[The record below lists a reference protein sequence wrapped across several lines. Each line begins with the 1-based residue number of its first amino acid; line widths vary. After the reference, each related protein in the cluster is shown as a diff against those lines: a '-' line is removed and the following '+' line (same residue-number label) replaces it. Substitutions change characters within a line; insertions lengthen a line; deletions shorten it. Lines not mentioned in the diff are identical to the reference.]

1 MTTDATQRTA
11 VEAISMLTMDIK
23 YSYLGYSL
31 IFLLVWGIFYILR
44 PDLRHKMLL
53 FSLIITPMGPLSEI
67 WFLKDYWRRPTITGS
82 PISIEDAI
90 FAFAIGGI
98 AYAIYKVVFNVTA
111 VQSKDQPRPVWM
123 VIAFFV
129 ITFIPLLLFTD
140 LLGVNSIFSSAFS
153 LFLIAILTW
162 NLRPDLLKPS
172 IASGIMVVVLFF
184 LVYKAMQVIFPG
196 AIEYW
201 CMGCNPLG
209 LRLSGINIEELL
221 WDFTWGLAGSTM
233 VEAVT
238 GEKLQK
244 RS

>member
-1 MTTDATQRTA
+1 
-11 VEAISMLTMDIK
+11 MDIK

-31 IFLLVWGIFYILR
+31 IFLIVWILFYILR
-44 PDLRHKMLL
+44 PDLRRRMLI

-67 WFLKDYWRRPTITGS
+67 WFLRDYWRRPTITGY

-98 AYAIYKVVFNVTA
+98 AYGIYKIFFNMAA
-111 VQSKDQPRPVWM
+111 VQSEDQPRRAWL

-129 ITFIPLLLFTD
+129 ITILPLLIFTD
-140 LLGVNSIFSSAFS
+140 LLHVNSIFSSAFS
-153 LFLIAILTW
+153 LFLIAIFTW
-162 NLRPDLLKPS
+162 ILRPDLLKSS
-172 IASGIMVVVLFF
+172 IVSGLMVVVLFF
-184 LVYKAMQVIFPG
+184 LVYKGMQVIFPG

-201 CMGCNPLG
+201 CMGCNPSG
-209 LRLSGINIEELL
+209 LRLSGINLEELL
-221 WDFTWGLAGSTM
+221 WDFAWGLAGSTM

-244 RS
+244 R

>member
-1 MTTDATQRTA
+1 
-11 VEAISMLTMDIK
+11 MDIK

-31 IFLLVWGIFYILR
+31 IFLAIWIIFYILR
-44 PDLRHKMLL
+44 PDLRRRMLI
-53 FSLIITPMGPLSEI
+53 FSLIITPLGPLSEV
-67 WFLKDYWRRPTITGS
+67 WFLRDYWRRPTITGY

-98 AYAIYKVVFNVTA
+98 AYSIYKVFFNMTA
-111 VQSKDQPRPVWM
+111 IQSQDQPRRAWL
-123 VIAFFV
+123 VIAFFI
-129 ITFIPLLLFTD
+129 ITFLPLFLLTD
-140 LLGVNSIFSSAFS
+140 LYHINSIFSSALS
-153 LFLIAILTW
+153 LFLIAVLTW
-162 NLRPDLLKPS
+162 ILRPDLLKSS
-172 IASGIMVVVLFF
+172 IVSGLMIVVLFF

-209 LRLSGINIEELL
+209 IRLSGINIEELL
-221 WDFTWGLAGSTM
+221 WDFMWGLAGSTM

-244 RS
+244 R

>member
-1 MTTDATQRTA
+1 
-11 VEAISMLTMDIK
+11 MDIK

-31 IFLLVWGIFYILR
+31 IFLAIWIIFYILR
-44 PDLRHKMLL
+44 PDLRRRMLI
-53 FSLIITPMGPLSEI
+53 FSLIITPLGPLSEV
-67 WFLKDYWRRPTITGS
+67 WFLRDYWRRPTITGY

-98 AYAIYKVVFNVTA
+98 AYSIYKVFFNMTA
-111 VQSKDQPRPVWM
+111 IQSQDQPRRAWL
-123 VIAFFV
+123 VIAFFI
-129 ITFIPLLLFTD
+129 ITFLPLFLLTD
-140 LLGVNSIFSSAFS
+140 LYHINSIFSSALS
-153 LFLIAILTW
+153 LFLIAVLTW
-162 NLRPDLLKPS
+162 ILRPDLLKSS
-172 IASGIMVVVLFF
+172 IVSGLMIVVLFF

-209 LRLSGINIEELL
+209 IRLSCINIEELL
-221 WDFTWGLAGSTM
+221 WDFMWGLAGSTM

-244 RS
+244 R